1 MKKHIDNDKIF
12 DAIDLEIGDPT
23 VSHFET
29 TGLIPALPEN
39 DYEEES
45 YQEIY
50 NYQQRP
56 IARRSRYHN
65 P

>member
-1 MKKHIDNDKIF
+1 MKKRIDNHKIF
-12 DAIDLEIGDPT
+12 DAIDIEIGNPT

-45 YQEIY
+45 YKEIS
-50 NYQQRP
+50 NYEQRP
-56 IARRSRYHN
+56 IARRGRYHN